1 MIWKAPIVCTMATL
15 FLALGGTVPKVR
27 AADDP
32 AVASVAFLGV
42 LLQNDNE
49 GLDPTSDAE
58 RARQQKVEDLFK
70 STLEATG
77 RYKFV
82 PVTDD
87 VKKKMAAGQHIGQCA
102 GCELQYGKDLG
113 ADAVA
118 WVEVQKISN
127 LILNM
132 NVYMAG
138 TADPKLN
145 YVHSV
150 DIRGNTDESWTR
162 SLTYLLKNYFLPP
175 AAAQK

>member
-1 MIWKAPIVCTMATL
+1 MTL
-15 FLALGGTVPKVR
+15 TTTIIRLLAGMFLAFAVAGQSARAEVP
-27 AADDP
+27 
-32 AVASVAFLGV
+32 ASVALLGV
-42 LLQNDNE
+42 FLQNDNE

-58 RARQQKVEDLFK
+58 RARQVKVQELFK

-82 PVTDD
+82 PVTA
-87 VKKKMAAGQHIGQCA
+87 VVQKKMEAGQHVGTCA

-113 ADAVA
+113 VDAVA

-138 TADPKLN
+138 VADPKFN
-145 YVHSV
+145 YIHSV

-162 SLTYLLKNYFLPP
+162 SLTYLLKNYFLTP
-175 AAAQK
+175 AAP